1 MNLQEQFVQFYEQSG
16 YTQPQL
22 ARAIGVSSASVNMYV
37 NGKYEAHGGNLA
49 TIEKKVAA
57 FLAREAAKKSEAKLD
72 IRFVAI
78 RTAARVA
85 EVMRSAH
92 LEGEVA
98 VVYGQAG
105 LGKTMALKQYCAD
118 NPDAVLIEAD
128 PSFTAQVLLRHIA
141 RAIGANPTGTMHK
154 LFEAVVERLQDSGRL
169 LVVDEAELL
178 QLRALECL
186 RRIHDKAGVG
196 LVLAGMPKLLVNLR
210 GKRGEL
216 VQLYSRVALA
226 LNLGE
231 TLPDNEL
238 EMLAAA
244 ALPDADADTLAAL
257 VASAQGNTRR
267 LTKMMHGV
275 VRTAR
280 LNNMAVNAEIV
291 KKYSKMIIR

>member
-1 MNLQEQFVQFYEQSG
+1 MNLQEQFVRFYEQSG

-22 ARAIGVSSASVNMYV
+22 ARALGVSAASVNMYV

-57 FLAREAAKKSEAKLD
+57 FLAREAAKKIEAKLE
-72 IRFVAI
+72 ICFVNI

-105 LGKTMALKQYCAD
+105 LGKTMAVKAYCGD

-141 RAIGANPTGTMHK
+141 RAIGANPTGTLHE
-154 LFEAVVERLQDSGRL
+154 LFEAVIERLQDSGRL
-169 LVVDEAELL
+169 IVVDEAELL

-186 RRIHDKAGVG
+186 RRIHDKVAWGWCW
-196 LVLAGMPKLLVNLR
+196 R
-210 GKRGEL
+210 GCRS
-216 VQLYSRVALA
+216 YW
-226 LNLGE
+226 
-231 TLPDNEL
+231 
-238 EMLAAA
+238 
-244 ALPDADADTLAAL
+244 
-257 VASAQGNTRR
+257 
-267 LTKMMHGV
+267 
-275 VRTAR
+275 
-280 LNNMAVNAEIV
+280 
-291 KKYSKMIIR
+291 